1 MELRPH
7 ITIVDSCPDTV
18 LAIRRALER
27 EPSIRLTVKCELP
40 ENSSGDTLV
49 LAHARHIPERIET
62 GPVVAYVGGP
72 DEYHQLLSIQ
82 TMDRL
87 LLTDD
92 TLRCLPEL
100 LKAWSHQLH
109 HFNRFSVLSRRER
122 QVMRLLVQGLSN
134 KDASHRLGLSERTVQ
149 KHRARIMNKMRAKS
163 VADLV
168 RIGFGCFSFSSD

>member
-1 MELRPH
+1 MERLQ
-7 ITIVDSCPDTV
+7 ITIVDSCSRTV
-18 LAIRRALER
+18 SNLTRALKR
-27 EPSIRLTVKCELP
+27 EPSIELQVEKELP
-40 ENSSGDTLV
+40 EQYSGDTLV
-49 LAHARHIPERIET
+49 LAHARHVPEGIES

-87 LLTDD
+87 LLTED
-92 TLRCLPEL
+92 TLKCLPEL
-100 LKAWSHQLH
+100 LKAWSRQLH
-109 HFNRFSVLSRRER
+109 HFNRFGVLSQRER

-134 KDASHRLGLSERTVQ
+134 RDAAQRLGLSERTVQ
-149 KHRARIMNKMRAKS
+149 KHRARIMNKMHAKG